1 MNLCIDLKPGAAV
14 GIWRPT
20 PTGANAG
27 KASGAGPQFASMTP
41 WVLTRPSQFRLPPPY
56 ASDMSASSTIANA
69 LSSPDYVKDYN
80 ELKSMG
86 VLNGSSRTD
95 DQTQLA
101 HFWAGNTALFW
112 NRIARDLSMSRKPRP
127 LTLTQNAHLFALLN
141 VPMAD
146 AGIACWTA
154 SIARFSGVRSGRS
167 AAVVRAGYISTHA
180 MLKRDEHSDG
190 E

>member
-56 ASDMSASSTIANA
+56 AADMSASSTIANA

-80 ELKSMG
+80 EPKSMG

-95 DQTQLA
+95 DQTHLA
-101 HFWAGNTALFW
+101 LFWAGNTALFW
-112 NRIARDLSMSRKPRP
+112 NRIARDLSMSRK
-127 LTLTQNAHLFALLN
+127 TAA
-141 VPMAD
+141 AD
-146 AGIACWTA
+146 AHAKRT
-154 SIARFSGVRSGRS
+154 FVRPAECSHGRCGN
-167 AAVVRAGYISTHA
+167 R
-180 MLKRDEHSDG
+180 LLDG
-190 E
+190 KYR